1 MPLESILYLCLV
13 VGAFAV
19 FAIVLAYGDWATR
32 QVTRDAVPFVSPS
45 ADSGKA
51 QAHVHRT
58 KSIVHETAT

>member
-13 VGAFAV
+13 VGAFTV

-45 ADSGKA
+45 AYSDKA
-51 QAHVHRT
+51 QAHVYRT
-58 KSIVHETAT
+58 KIIVHETAT